1 MLLLKMVLST
11 LMIMSISGC
20 ECKNPPK
27 PCKTPDI
34 QYPDINNTSCNG
46 DVNCTVIK
54 NLTNYEMIKKYANKL
69 YNANQVCK

>member
-1 MLLLKMVLST
+1 MLQLKMLLIILITIL
-11 LMIMSISGC
+11 INGC

-27 PCKTPDI
+27 PCHTPDV

-54 NLTNYEMIKKYANKL
+54 NLTNYERMKKYANTL